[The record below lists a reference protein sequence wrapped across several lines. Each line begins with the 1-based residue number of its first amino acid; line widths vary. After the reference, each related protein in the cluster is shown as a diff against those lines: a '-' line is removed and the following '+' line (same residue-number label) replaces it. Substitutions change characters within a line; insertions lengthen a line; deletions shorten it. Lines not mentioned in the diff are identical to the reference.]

1 MSAVQRRMFI
11 VLFTAVLVVILFFI
25 IILAEKQEE
34 MYLPLRKCRNNNV
47 PVRREQCSSTSKCH
61 PPFEHLT
68 NYAKLPPEA
77 VEKLR
82 YFVLFAGH
90 ARSGSSIVGA
100 VIDAHPHAVLA
111 NEYFFPRWMA
121 LTPELFPNRSFV
133 FSQLYARQQRIVAHD
148 RKTELKGYSLYIKG
162 SHMGSYDR
170 WVNVIGDKSGAY
182 TTYMYMKDPDR
193 FMEILQDIRTL
204 VGVPIKFI
212 QVSMSQ
218 DLVLIYNSWLRH
230 EHKSSMTYKIPRV
243 SLWCKSYFPSIH
255 VQTSIASVASALYIY
270 YT

>member
-1 MSAVQRRMFI
+1 MFI
-11 VLFTAVLVVILFFI
+11 VLLTAVAVTLLFI
-25 IILAEKQEE
+25 IIFAEEQEKT
-34 MYLPLRKCRNNNV
+34 YLPLRTCNV
-47 PVRREQCSSTSKCH
+47 PVRRDQCSSTSKCH

-68 NYAKLPPEA
+68 NYAKLPLEA

-133 FSQLYARQQRIVAHD
+133 FSQLYDHQQRIVAHN
-148 RKTELKGYSLYIKG
+148 KQTKGYSLYIKG

-170 WVNVIGDKSGAY
+170 WINVIGDKSAAHTTSMY
-182 TTYMYMKDPDR
+182 TEDPDR
-193 FMEILQDIRTL
+193 FMEILQNIRTL

-218 DLVLIYNSWLRH
+218 DLVLIYNLWLRH
-230 EHKSSMTYKIPRV
+230 RHEGSMTYKLPR
-243 SLWCKSYFPSIH
+243 
-255 VQTSIASVASALYIY
+255 ASVFYVILPA
-270 YT
+270 